1 MATIID
7 NTQFV
12 NELKLPI
19 DNISTQRYI
28 DEHEPIIL
36 RKILGYAL
44 YKEFKAALDGGSPAT
59 KWTNLRDGVEY
70 TDFSDNL
77 QKYDGIK
84 TIITEYVFTAIV
96 GDIQSQTTDSGV
108 KTGSTDNAGNYNP
121 RYKQR
126 FAQNDMVHRIVVMD
140 EFINV
145 TNSDTADTYADY
157 LPETIEKGNIF
168 NI

>member
-1 MATIID
+1 MATIIN
-7 NTQFV
+7 NTYFV
-12 NELKLPI
+12 NELKMPI
-19 DNISTQRYI
+19 DNIDTQSYI

-44 YKEFKAALDGGSPAT
+44 YIEFVTALADTPAQ
-59 KWTNLRDGVEY
+59 KWLDLRDGVEY
-70 TDFSDNL
+70 TDFNDNL

-84 TIITEYVFTAIV
+84 TIITEYVFNEIV
-96 GDIQSQTTDSGV
+96 SDKQDYTTDSGV
-108 KTGSTDNAGNYNP
+108 KLGITDNTEKANP

-126 FAQNDMVHRIVVMD
+126 FAQNDMVDRIAVMD

>member
-7 NTQFV
+7 NTYFT

-19 DNISTQRYI
+19 DNISTQSYI

-36 RKILGYAL
+36 RKTLGYAL
-44 YKEFKAALDGGSPAT
+44 YKEFKAALDGGSPVQ
-59 KWTNLRDGVEY
+59 KWVDLRDGVEY

-84 TIITEYVFTAIV
+84 IIITEYVFTAIV
-96 GDIQSQTTDSGV
+96 GDKQDYTTDSGV
-108 KTGSTDNAGNYNP
+108 KVGITDNAEKANP

-126 FAQNDMVHRIVVMD
+126 FAQNDMVDRISVMD